1 VILHLRAAVEELYSR
16 PPDRFT
22 ARRGEL
28 VAEAKDAGDKDL
40 ARSVGRLRRPT
51 LAAWAVNHLVR
62 TRPDD
67 LDELRRFAEL
77 LREAQRTLDG
87 EQLRLLGRERARR
100 VDALGAAVE
109 SAAADAGHALG
120 ASAAVEVRDTLT
132 ALIADEDAERAV
144 LTGALVKALQYS
156 GFGSVDLDDVV
167 AIDDDDAPEQGGDP
181 RGRRSPA
188 LRVVDGRSDDE
199 NPVPGRE
206 EDSGESDGT
215 SGAGPSGADSSGT
228 DRDEEVARQE
238 RERADEVAARRAER
252 RAAVR
257 RRLASALEAASA
269 ALHAADRRVAVLQ
282 ARQEEVTEGV
292 ADLERR
298 LAAARQR
305 LGKVTDELDE
315 ATAARDTAQADEAT
329 AARDLQE
336 HDGQDT

>member
-1 VILHLRAAVEELYSR
+1 MILHLRAAVEELYSG

-100 VDALGAAVE
+100 VDALGAEVE
-109 SAAADAGHALG
+109 SAAADAGHPLG

-167 AIDDDDAPEQGGDP
+167 AIDDVDAPEQGGDP

-206 EDSGESDGT
+206 DDPGESDGT
-215 SGAGPSGADSSGT
+215 SGAGPSGAD
-228 DRDEEVARQE
+228 RDEEAARQE
-238 RERADEVAARRAER
+238 RERADELAARRAER
-252 RAAVR
+252 RAAAR

-336 HDGQDT
+336 HDGQDA